1 MKKRLQIRDQKQN
14 RKVTLVLWLLLGTFS
29 MVAMIWTAAHKT
41 VVISARSQEQGELIP
56 EYRTEQTGEMQLPMQ
71 TDQKADRQI
80 CIPLE
85 AGTKAENVVVENHY
99 MEKELWIYIENGRK
113 AFYKERRI
121 TGDLNP
127 VEKGNL
133 RGTERRCAAETFDAG
148 SAGISQ
154 HSGRRILMG
163 RLCQPQGTL

>member
-1 MKKRLQIRDQKQN
+1 M
-14 RKVTLVLWLLLGTFS
+14 VLWLLLGTFS
-29 MVAMIWTAAHKT
+29 MVAMLWIAAHKT
-41 VVISARSQEQGELIP
+41 VVISARSQEQGELVP

-85 AGTKAENVVVENHY
+85 SGTKAENVVVENHY

-127 VEKGNL
+127 VEK
-133 RGTERRCAAETFDAG
+133 E
-148 SAGISQ
+148 SAR
-154 HSGRRILMG
+154 HRTKV
-163 RLCQPQGTL
+163 CC